1 MPPLTVVGGSIKIT
15 ASRGLTLVNRYNT
28 WEPDENIIDR
38 RLIETFLEERF
49 ELSTSELCLNY
60 TVV

>member
-1 MPPLTVVGGSIKIT
+1 MIHFDDIP
-15 ASRGLTLVNRYNT
+15 VNSCRYNT

-49 ELSTSELCLNY
+49 EL
-60 TVV
+60 

>member
-1 MPPLTVVGGSIKIT
+1 MIATND
-15 ASRGLTLVNRYNT
+15 GLAVNSYRYNT

-49 ELSTSELCLNY
+49 DLWRYFNHFLPRDAMLARY
-60 TVV
+60 